1 MTTRSALKAALRA
14 VRRFALGPWPIHAG
28 ALWVILFFMIL
39 TVSWRLGGMNSMI
52 PLTEPPVF
60 RGAAILAFALV
71 MPTVMVAPWMVYG
84 RFRRRWANT
93 PVGSTEY
100 MITLV
105 LASTIAAAIFNVG
118 LRFQPTINEILNDP
132 GLLNTTIRMF
142 VPLWVINA
150 VLGTVFARI
159 QKESTTAQDALQTVV
174 AQRRLLLESEE
185 RVRGQ
190 VAAYL
195 HDRVQT
201 DLVAIGLRIRA
212 AASTGSPETVRQV
225 DVALAELERVRAD
238 EVRRA
243 SRQLSPNLVN
253 VALDTA
259 LRELADSYRPG
270 MMVTVA
276 ISPKAAS
283 RLQGRSEVT
292 RATGMYRICEQA
304 LLNSAVH
311 GHASEC
317 SIRIVVDDA
326 DAYVLEIRDNGVGLA
341 GAPLVPGMGSTV
353 ISAWVES
360 LAGEWSLHPSPPGVT
375 LTAVVPVT

>member
-28 ALWVILFFMIL
+28 ALWVILFVMIL
-39 TVSWRLGGMNSMI
+39 TVSWRLGGANPMI
-52 PLTEPPVF
+52 PLTEPLVF
-60 RGAAILAFALV
+60 RVAAILAFALA

-118 LRFQPTINEILNDP
+118 LRFQPTINEILSDP
-132 GLLNTTIRMF
+132 RLLNTAIRMF

-159 QKESTTAQDALQTVV
+159 QKESTTAQMALRTVV
-174 AQRRLLLESEE
+174 TQRRLLLESEE

-201 DLVAIGLRIRA
+201 DLVSIGLRIRA
-212 AASTGSPETVRQV
+212 AVSVGPQTMISQV
-225 DVALAELERVRAD
+225 DEALADLERVRSD
-238 EVRRA
+238 EVRTA
-243 SRQLSPNLVN
+243 SRQLSPNLGHVS
-253 VALDTA
+253 LDTA

-270 MMVTVA
+270 MKVT
-276 ISPKAAS
+276 ISISTAAAEQLRS
-283 RLQGRSEVT
+283 RGDVT
-292 RATGMYRICEQA
+292 RATGIYRICEQA
-304 LLNSAVH
+304 LLNSAIH

-317 SIRIVVDDA
+317 SIHIVLEEHDD
-326 DAYVLEIRDNGVGLA
+326 YVLEIRDNGVGLA
-341 GAPLVPGMGSTV
+341 GEPLVPGMGSTV

-360 LAGEWSLHPSPPGVT
+360 LQGQWSLRPSLPGVT
-375 LTAVVPVT
+375 LTAVVPVR

>member
-1 MTTRSALKAALRA
+1 MTSRAAANTRLRA
-14 VRRFALGPWPIHAG
+14 VRRFVLGPWPLHIG
-28 ALWVILFFMIL
+28 ALWVILLVMTF
-39 TVSWRLGGMNSMI
+39 TVTWRLAGAQPMV
-52 PLTEPPVF
+52 PLTETLAYRVV
-60 RGAAILAFALV
+60 AILVVAVSFPAVVLV
-71 MPTVMVAPWMVYG
+71 PLMIYL
-84 RFRRRWANT
+84 RFRYRWTDSA
-93 PVGSTEY
+93 VSSTEY
-100 MITLV
+100 LV
-105 LASTIAAAIFNVG
+105 SLALAATIGAAIFNFG
-118 LRFQPTINEILNDP
+118 LRFEPTARQILNDP
-132 GLLNTTIRMF
+132 RLIDTAIRLF
-142 VPLWVINA
+142 LPVLIFNA
-150 VLGTVFARI
+150 VLGTFFARV
-159 QKESTTAQDALQTVV
+159 QEESTRAQDALQTVV

-201 DLVAIGLRIRA
+201 DLVSIGFRIRA
-212 AASTGSPETVRQV
+212 AASSGSPETIRQV
-225 DVALAELERVRAD
+225 DDALAELERVRAD

-270 MMVTVA
+270 MTVTIS
-276 ISPKAAS
+276 ISPQAAS

-341 GAPLVPGMGSTV
+341 GAPLVPGMGTTV

>member
-1 MTTRSALKAALRA
+1 L
-14 VRRFALGPWPIHAG
+14 
-28 ALWVILFFMIL
+28 
-39 TVSWRLGGMNSMI
+39 NSMI
-52 PLTEPPVF
+52 PLTEHPVF

-276 ISPKAAS
+276 ISPQAAS